1 MDAATALTVK
11 IASEPWEFEQIHS
24 LNHRT
29 FAEEIPRYE
38 ANAGRRLVDRFHEEN
53 TYVIAVHEGH
63 VAGMIA
69 IRDRRPFSL
78 DDRLPNLD
86 AYLPAGRSV
95 CELRLLAVERTHRRQ
110 RVLPVMLEYVW
121 RHCRQRGFT
130 LAVISGT
137 TRQLKLYAHLGFV
150 PFGPLVG
157 SPDALFQPMMLTL
170 ERFAPRA
177 PQLFRARKK
186 PETDIAALIFT
197 GYMAVVLLVTMPA
210 CWMALQ
216 CLPAGPAANRL
227 VRLWSR
233 LVLRASGCRVRL
245 TGAEILQRPG
255 SRTFV
260 SNHASYIDSVILMAV
275 LPAGSCFVANHGV
288 LEWPLVGTGLRKARH
303 LIVNRGSRE
312 SRLACGAAM
321 IERLRH
327 GSSLVVYP
335 EGKRGDAARLL
346 PFRLGAFRAAVDA
359 GRPIVPISLAGTAR
373 ILDHG
378 RWVLRRGPIDVTI
391 HPPIAPVARD
401 RAEMVRL
408 RRLARERIL
417 SSLWDH

>member
-53 TYVIAVHEGH
+53 TYVIAVHEGQ

-157 SPDALFQPMMLTL
+157 SPDALFQPMMLTI

-177 PQLFRARKK
+177 PRLFRARQ
-186 PETDIAALIFT
+186 D
-197 GYMAVVLLVTMPA
+197 
-210 CWMALQ
+210 
-216 CLPAGPAANRL
+216 
-227 VRLWSR
+227 
-233 LVLRASGCRVRL
+233 
-245 TGAEILQRPG
+245 
-255 SRTFV
+255 
-260 SNHASYIDSVILMAV
+260 
-275 LPAGSCFVANHGV
+275 
-288 LEWPLVGTGLRKARH
+288 
-303 LIVNRGSRE
+303 
-312 SRLACGAAM
+312 
-321 IERLRH
+321 
-327 GSSLVVYP
+327 
-335 EGKRGDAARLL
+335 
-346 PFRLGAFRAAVDA
+346 
-359 GRPIVPISLAGTAR
+359 GR
-373 ILDHG
+373 
-378 RWVLRRGPIDVTI
+378 
-391 HPPIAPVARD
+391 
-401 RAEMVRL
+401 
-408 RRLARERIL
+408 
-417 SSLWDH
+417 